1 MTRTSLL
8 SDAIRVESSADERAS
23 ATLLADAFTEPTD
36 STFALVRDDGTY
48 VPLSPGLISVLRA
61 SIDELAEGHAVT
73 VLPSETE
80 LTPAEAAEILG
91 LSRPFI
97 VRLLDA
103 GDIPSRNLPNS
114 RHRRVKL
121 SDLVAFQ
128 TRRDRRRSGRQR
140 IAEIVEAAELPY

>member
-8 SDAIRVESSADERAS
+8 SDAVRVESSADERAS
-23 ATLLADAFTEPTD
+23 ATMLAEALAAPAERKLSLVTE
-36 STFALVRDDGTY
+36 DGTA

-61 SIDELAEGHAVT
+61 SVDELAEGHDVM

-91 LSRPFI
+91 LSRPFV

-103 GDIPSRNLPNS
+103 GDLPSRHLPNS

-121 SDLVAFQ
+121 SDVVAFQ
-128 TRRDRRRSGRQR
+128 TRRDRRRAGRQR
-140 IAEIVEAAELPY
+140 IGEIIDAAGLPY

>member
-8 SDAIRVESSADERAS
+8 SDAVRVESSAAERAS
-23 ATLLADAFTEPTD
+23 ATMLAEALAAPAERKLSLVTE
-36 STFALVRDDGTY
+36 DGTA

-61 SIDELAEGHAVT
+61 SVDELAEGHDVT

-91 LSRPFI
+91 LSRPFV

-103 GDIPSRNLPNS
+103 GDLPSRHLPNS

-121 SDLVAFQ
+121 SDVVAFQ
-128 TRRDRRRSGRQR
+128 SRRDRRRAGRQR
-140 IAEIVEAAELPY
+140 IGEIIDAAGLPY